1 MIMNLPKAFLIS
13 SVLFIFLLL
22 SAQLVFSKDFGWE
35 FEGLDK
41 SADWS
46 AQGAK
51 LDIEGGSLN
60 LSNIRFAKVNSK
72 RWLKVPET
80 KNMVRFKVES
90 TKETLIAFKL
100 LSERTWWAYER
111 VLSIKEGTGEYS
123 FFIEESLPVGERLSF
138 VLLVDEENLE
148 MSFDFIRFGEPTFF
162 ERAATVW
169 GGFWNVGWINFET
182 VNNIK
187 GPQIG
192 HVKFAYIFYIFLPLF
207 FIVFVIFA
215 ISIKEKFSK
224 TLLIRSLA
232 FSFLFAGLIYAVRM
246 DYDWLKKWQNEIG
259 LFSGMD
265 IDTRVVSMYSGIGG
279 DDLFVIVG
287 LIKEN
292 VPKGSPVRPL
302 RNYGIVNKWL
312 ARYYLLPVM
321 TSDET
326 EYIWT
331 LNDKDIS
338 YSASRRTLKL
348 KGRLHASSVELIAA
362 HNKGTALYRVAG
374 GGKR

>member
-1 MIMNLPKAFLIS
+1 MTVNLPKAFLIS

-22 SAQLVFSKDFGWE
+22 PAQLVLSKDFGWE
-35 FEGLDK
+35 FDGIDK

-60 LSNIRFAKVNSK
+60 LSNIRFAKVSSK
-72 RWLKVPET
+72 RWFKTPVT

-90 TKETLIAFKL
+90 TKDTLIAFKL
-100 LSERTWWAYER
+100 LSERTRWTYQK
-111 VLSIKEGTGEYS
+111 VLSIKKGASGYS
-123 FFIEESLPVGERLSF
+123 FFIEESLPVGERLS
-138 VLLVDEENLE
+138 LAILVDEERLD

-162 ERAATVW
+162 ERAASVW
-169 GGFWNVGWINFET
+169 GRFWNVGWINFET

-187 GPQIG
+187 GPVIG
-192 HVKFAYIFYIFLPLF
+192 QVKFAYIFYILLPLF
-207 FIVFVIFA
+207 FILCVIFFL
-215 ISIKEKFSK
+215 SIKEKISRA
-224 TLLIRSLA
+224 LLVRSLA

-246 DYDWLKKWQNEIG
+246 DYDWLKKWQNEIS

-265 IDTRVVSMYSGIGG
+265 MDTRVVSIYSGIGG
-279 DDLFVIVG
+279 DDLFAIIA

-292 VPKGSPVRPL
+292 VPKGYPVRPL
-302 RNYGIVNKWL
+302 GNYGVVNKWL

-331 LNDKDIS
+331 LNDKDVS
-338 YSASRRTLKL
+338 YSASMRTLKL

-374 GGKR
+374 RAKR